1 MDLVSAVT
9 QKCISACPSP
19 WYSHL
24 LLRAPLKTFQMRVLK
39 KEVKHVTLT
48 PAATSVPPRELTH
61 KCVCHS
67 VPRALCSVGMM
78 PDPWWHLLQL
88 VPQSCRHSL
97 SSWDLQQVLSP
108 GLCLSPTEFSSQILS
123 KEPQWS
129 VTTGLPKPAKK
140 RQGLGCPAQL
150 MVKCHL
156 VIQRTQ
162 HSDTESQ
169 NYSGLLP
176 LPDFQILTPMSHITE
191 NTKVLMSPVPEI
203 SALKR
208 KPWYSLTDTEPKW
221 PSPIRR
227 EVH

>member
-1 MDLVSAVT
+1 MFWKMGWNILHWSRLQPHTTQRAHSQVCVSQCPQGLLFSGDDAR
-9 QKCISACPSP
+9 SPACP
-19 WYSHL
+19 
-24 LLRAPLKTFQMRVLK
+24 T
-39 KEVKHVTLT
+39 
-48 PAATSVPPRELTH
+48 
-61 KCVCHS
+61 
-67 VPRALCSVGMM
+67 
-78 PDPWWHLLQL
+78 DPN
-88 VPQSCRHSL
+88 SL
-97 SSWDLQQVLSP
+97 SSRDVEQVLSP
-108 GLCLSPTEFSSQILS
+108 GLCLSHTESLSQILS

-140 RQGLGCPAQL
+140 RQGLGCPAQF

-169 NYSGLLP
+169 NYTGLFP

-208 KPWYSLTDTEPKW
+208 KPWYSLTDTEPKC

-227 EVH
+227 QAH

>member
-1 MDLVSAVT
+1 MHLNLPKPLTLPFTSHSSSKNLSD
-9 QKCISACPSP
+9 ACSEK
-19 WYSHL
+19 WG
-24 LLRAPLKTFQMRVLK
+24 
-39 KEVKHVTLT
+39 E
-48 PAATSVPPRELTH
+48 TSYTDPCCNLIRPRELTH

-67 VPRALCSVGMM
+67 VPRDFWGWCQISMVARSPAC
-78 PDPWWHLLQL
+78 PTDPN
-88 VPQSCRHSL
+88 SL
-97 SSWDLQQVLSP
+97 SSRDMEQVLSP
-108 GLCLSPTEFSSQILS
+108 GLCLSHTESLSQILS

-140 RQGLGCPAQL
+140 RQGLGCPAQF

-169 NYSGLLP
+169 NYTGLFP

-208 KPWYSLTDTEPKW
+208 KPWYSLTDTEPKC

-227 EVH
+227 QAH